1 MTTLISSL
9 LVLAAAASVVT
20 YFAVIRA
27 RDGHEDERGFH
38 AGSRPRRRAGSR
50 PHPRA
55 ARSRRHRLPAAA

>member
-9 LVLAAAASVVT
+9 LVLAAAAAVVT
-20 YFAVIRA
+20 YFAITRA

-50 PHPRA
+50 PHPRT
-55 ARSRRHRLPAAA
+55 ARARRHRLPAAA

>member
-38 AGSRPRRRAGSR
+38 GGSRPRRRAGSR